1 MKVLDTVVIIG
12 TDGLIYAAWLF
23 LIALGLSLIY
33 GVLRVLNIAHGSF
46 YALGAYGAASL
57 IGLYGRQDF
66 WPYGIYLML
75 PLAALVVGGTVGPLV
90 ERGVLRWMYAREPI
104 YQLLATYA
112 LFLIFEDLV
121 KLIWGVD
128 PIYAYAPYTL
138 LGEVSIGAI
147 TYPGYSLL
155 LIGTAVVVGVL
166 VGVFIRRSRT
176 GRVVVAMIED
186 PEMSTAL
193 GVDVPRM
200 SVLAFTLG
208 TVLAA
213 LGGAM
218 TAPMIAVMP
227 GIGAEVIVLAFAVV
241 VIGGLGSL
249 EGAAVGALLIG
260 LLRAATVHLI
270 PVLELF
276 VIYLVMALVL
286 ILRPRGLWGRLEI
299 RRL

>member
-1 MKVLDTVVIIG
+1 MIDTLVVIG

-46 YALGAYGAASL
+46 YALGAYTAASL
-57 IGLYGRQDF
+57 IGLYGRRDL
-66 WPYGIYLML
+66 WPYGVYLMI
-75 PLAALVVGGTVGPLV
+75 PLAALAVGVVVGPLV
-90 ERGVLRWMYAREPI
+90 ERGILRWMYSREPV

-112 LFLIFEDLV
+112 LFLIFEDLT
-121 KLIWGVD
+121 KLVWGVD

-138 LGEVSIGAI
+138 LGEVSIGDI

-155 LIGTAVVVGVL
+155 LVGTAVVVGIL
-166 VGVFIRRSRT
+166 VSVFIRRTRT
-176 GRVVVAMIED
+176 GRIIVAMIED
-186 PEMSTAL
+186 PEMSMAL
-193 GVDVPRM
+193 GINVPRM
-200 SVLAFTLG
+200 SVLAFSMG
-208 TVLAA
+208 TVLAG

-227 GIGAEVIVLAFAVV
+227 GMGAEVIVLAFAVV
-241 VIGGLGSL
+241 VLGGLGSL

-260 LLRAATVHLI
+260 LLRAAAVHLF

-286 ILRPRGLWGRLEI
+286 ILRPRGLWGRMEV

>member
-1 MKVLDTVVIIG
+1 MIDTLVVIG

-46 YALGAYGAASL
+46 YALGAYAAASL
-57 IGLYGRQDF
+57 IGLYGRRDL
-66 WPYGIYLML
+66 WPYGVYLMI
-75 PLAALVVGGTVGPLV
+75 PLAALAVGVVVGPLV
-90 ERGVLRWMYAREPI
+90 ERGILRWMYPREPV

-112 LFLIFEDLV
+112 LFLIFEDLT
-121 KLIWGVD
+121 KLVWGVD

-138 LGEVSIGAI
+138 LGEVSIGDI
-147 TYPGYSLL
+147 TYPWYSLL
-155 LIGTAVVVGVL
+155 LVGTAAVVGIL
-166 VGVFIRRSRT
+166 VSVFIRRTRT
-176 GRVVVAMIED
+176 GRIIVAMIED
-186 PEMSTAL
+186 PEMSMAL
-193 GVDVPRM
+193 GIDVPRM
-200 SVLAFTLG
+200 SVLAFSIG
-208 TVLAA
+208 TVLAG

-227 GIGAEVIVLAFAVV
+227 GMGAEVIVLAFAVV
-241 VIGGLGSL
+241 VLGGLGSL

-260 LLRAATVHLI
+260 LLRAATVHLF

-286 ILRPRGLWGRLEI
+286 ILRPRGLWGRVEV

>member
-1 MKVLDTVVIIG
+1 VKVLDTVVIIG

-213 LGGAM
+213 
-218 TAPMIAVMP
+218 
-227 GIGAEVIVLAFAVV
+227 EVIVLAFAVV

>member
-1 MKVLDTVVIIG
+1 VLDTVVVIG

-57 IGLYGRQDF
+57 IGLYGRQDL
-66 WPYGIYLML
+66 WLYGIYLML
-75 PLAALVVGGTVGPLV
+75 PLAALAVGGTVGPLV
-90 ERGVLRWMYAREPI
+90 ERGVLRWMYAREPV

-147 TYPGYSLL
+147 TYPAYSLL

-249 EGAAVGALLIG
+249 EGAAIGALLIG